1 MNEFFIQKDLLIK
14 LEIISLQPQFRGIV
28 LFNKCLI
35 VDTLSYKTVSA
46 NKETADKKW
55 FIVDAEGQTV
65 GRMASKVA
73 KLIRGKHK
81 PNFTPHAD
89 CGDNVIVINAEKVSF
104 SGTKLVDKDYI
115 RYTGYPGGQ
124 RITSAQEMLKKH
136 PERLIEKAV
145 KGMLPKNTLGR
156 QLFTNLK
163 VYKGSEHKQEAQK
176 PVLLNLDTFK

>member
-1 MNEFFIQKDLLIK
+1 M
-14 LEIISLQPQFRGIV
+14 
-28 LFNKCLI
+28 
-35 VDTLSYKTVSA
+35 DTLSYKTKSA
-46 NKETADKKW
+46 NTETSGKKW
-55 FIVDAEGQTV
+55 LLVDAEGLTV
-65 GRMASKVA
+65 GRLASEVA

-81 PNFTPHAD
+81 PNYTPHAD

-104 SGTKLVDKDYI
+104 SGTKLVNKEYV

-124 RITSAQEMLKKH
+124 RILTAQEILQKH

-163 VYKGSEHKQEAQK
+163 VYAGTEHKQEAQK
-176 PVLLNLDTFK
+176 PEVITFDSLKK